1 MIASQA
7 HTDRRGRLIRHSTRL
22 IGVALTVAVLAL
34 ASAAEAGA
42 KKVSPGLV
50 YGGETSQDSPFV
62 LALRRGARAVDH
74 AAIVV
79 SAKCSDGQMLRV
91 FETLSFGGNVPAFIG
106 PGHHF
111 FPNGTLSKT
120 QAFNSAGL
128 GSEDFGEVSG
138 AMTEKIK
145 GKIQAN
151 GAASGT
157 YTATVKLIDHQ
168 GAKVATCSTG
178 VLRWTVRSAR
188 GQIYAGSTSQHQ
200 PVVVELN
207 RQRTKVTDLLVGWGA
222 GCTPS
227 GSLLIG
233 DHLIGF
239 PISAASFG
247 DTFQA
252 QGDIDGGGKQTFDY
266 AINGRVGKTKAS
278 GRLSV
283 MVKATDGSGAATS
296 TCNTGSVT
304 WSAKTG

>member
-7 HTDRRGRLIRHSTRL
+7 HTDRRGRLV
-22 IGVALTVAVLAL
+22 GVALTVAVLVL
-34 ASAAEAGA
+34 ASAAQAGA
-42 KKVSPGLV
+42 KKLSPGLV
-50 YGGETSQDSPFV
+50 YGGETSQNAPFV
-62 LALRRGARAVDH
+62 LALRRGARTVDH

-79 SAKCSDGQMLRV
+79 SAKCSDGKTLNV
-91 FETLSFGGNVPAFIG
+91 FETLSFGSDGPAFIG

-128 GSEDFGEVSG
+128 GSEVFGELSG

-145 GKIQAN
+145 GRIQAN

-157 YTATVKLIDHQ
+157 YTATVTLIDQQ
-168 GAKVATCSTG
+168 GATVATCRTG

-188 GQIYAGSTSQHQ
+188 GQIYAGSTTQHQ
-200 PVVVELN
+200 PIVVELN

-222 GCTPS
+222 GCTPPDS
-227 GSLLIG
+227 ILVG
-233 DHLIGF
+233 DHLSDF
-239 PISAASFG
+239 PISAAGFG

-252 QGDIDGGGKQTFDY
+252 QTEIDGGGKETLDY

-283 MVKATDGSGAATS
+283 KITDTDGSGATTS